1 MALEFPDVT
10 QIWVCRFENAY
21 ILDDSAPPGTLEV
34 AKEGNNWWVKSSS
47 SLQSMQGDLEWTR
60 SGAVFDTMH
69 SYGKLGYGDPVLGP
83 NDITHVDVGA
93 VLARCIQTHE
103 KPAIYAEIEGIAQ
116 FGPEYVSSWTF

>member
-10 QIWVCRFENAY
+10 QIWDCRFENAY

-69 SYGKLGYGDPVLGP
+69 SLHPDTRETS
-83 NDITHVDVGA
+83 NI
-93 VLARCIQTHE
+93 R
-103 KPAIYAEIEGIAQ
+103 
-116 FGPEYVSSWTF
+116 